1 MKLPDHVFA
10 IAKALHTKHLTFAH
24 GNDAERRTLQ
34 KMLVETVVARHPGEG
49 WGWKSAGVGRPPS
62 KDAIA
67 NNKLMPGHLVAW
79 DCFDGTTRQPV
90 QREAEVIDGQ
100 LFIEVTGVDHLAEH
114 PIAAPQPPPAPIVM
128 PAPVPPAAALIVTRQ
143 EFLDG
148 LFWLDRLYRE
158 QLGRANGVDFE
169 GIAAH
174 LFDVYLDARRRGASV
189 DEAKGRAVRQINEIL
204 GRTDIHP

>member
-1 MKLPDHVFA
+1 MRMKLPDHVFA
-10 IAKALHTKHLTFAH
+10 IAKALHAKNLTLAH
-24 GNDAERRTLQ
+24 GNEAERRTLQ

-67 NNKLMPGHLVAW
+67 NNTLMPGHLIAW

-90 QREAEVIDGQ
+90 QREADVIDGQ
-100 LFIEVTGVDHLAEH
+100 LFIEVNGVDHLADH
-114 PIAAPQPPPAPIVM
+114 PIATLPPPV
-128 PAPVPPAAALIVTRQ
+128 PAPAPLVVTRQ

-148 LFWLDRLYRE
+148 LLWLDRLYRE
-158 QLGRANGVDFE
+158 QLGRADGVDFE

-174 LFDVYLDARRRGASV
+174 LFDVYLNARLRGASV

-204 GRTDIHP
+204 GRTDIHV